1 MHNQSKPLIHYC
13 YHIWYTNSMISAFL
27 LDLCFTNSIFW
38 LLKCF
43 CVIIKI
49 YFIVTMLSITT
60 TFSGEVYVCTNMMLM
75 GKCVTD
81 VTTASTQLKKC
92 NTVKHC
98 IWVFNK
104 NMLFFFKCIIFQCII
119 ERLYTDSVWHAL
131 SHTLCVSCES
141 VFLLKANINIHLQK
155 RFIWSKCSQSCI
167 TSTWWHC

>member
-1 MHNQSKPLIHYC
+1 
-13 YHIWYTNSMISAFL
+13 MISAFL
-27 LDLCFTNSIFW
+27 LDLCFTNSIFFW

-104 NMLFFFKCIIFQCII
+104 NMVFFFQMYNFSII
-119 ERLYTDSVWHAL
+119 EKLYTASVWQGM

-141 VFLLKANINIHLQK
+141 CSSLKSKYKHTSSEEIYLKQMFSVLYHKYLMALL
-155 RFIWSKCSQSCI
+155 I
-167 TSTWWHC
+167 TPKNVPCVVWLECTMQ